1 MITNITSA
9 RPVRVTKISTKHT
22 TISVSNAVAATSR
35 VTSVNVGRAGK
46 DGLDGS
52 GMIQINFAYSDA
64 SPALLALATANKLVY
79 KVQVHIKTPFDGI
92 GASLQ
97 VGDAASFDRLMKST
111 ENDPALIGS
120 NETNPAHGYAVDT
133 PLLLSI
139 NAGAGATQGSG
150 LLTLHIQ
157 Q

>member
-22 TISVSNAVAATSR
+22 TISVGNGAGAISR

-46 DGLDGS
+46 DGSNGS
-52 GMIQINFAYSDA
+52 VQQINFSYGDA
-64 SPALLALATANKLVY
+64 GPAILALAAANKLVY
-79 KVQVHIKTPFDGI
+79 KVQLHIKTPFDGV
-92 GASLQ
+92 GASLK
-97 VGDAASFDRLMKST
+97 VGDAASLDRLMKST

-120 NETNPAHGYAVDT
+120 NETNPAVGYAVDT

-150 LLTLHIQ
+150 LITLYIQ

>member
-1 MITNITSA
+1 MITSITSA

-22 TISVSNAVAATSR
+22 TISVSNGAGLVSR

-46 DGLDGS
+46 DGSNGS
-52 GMIQINFAYSDA
+52 VLQINFGYGDA
-64 SPALLALATANKLVY
+64 GPAILALAAANKLVY
-79 KVQVHIKTPFDGI
+79 KVQLHIKTPFDGA

-97 VGDAASFDRLMKST
+97 VGDAASPDRLMKST
-111 ENDPALIGS
+111 ENDPALVGS
-120 NETNPAHGYAVDT
+120 NETNPAYGYAVDT

-150 LLTLHIQ
+150 LITLYIQ